1 MSEFYGK
8 KGPVTRGDY
17 VKGEA
22 AGRAHAVAVK
32 KRDLTDT
39 SVLKVP
45 ILMKKVS
52 SSNVSAFGYDRG
64 TETLQIEFLPSGKK
78 GYRMY
83 RYFRV
88 PPNVAEAF
96 YHAHSKGTFVWK
108 FIRGNYAYKEI
119 SAATLWTTLS
129 RFVKTVLRFNK

>member
-1 MSEFYGK
+1 MSEFYGRQ
-8 KGPVTRGDY
+8 GPVTRGDY

-22 AGRAHAVAVK
+22 GDREYTEAVK
-32 KRDLTDT
+32 KRDLTDP
-39 SVLKVP
+39 SVLKKP
-45 ILMKKVS
+45 IVMTKVS

-64 TETLQIEFLPSGKK
+64 TMTLQIEFLPSGKK

-119 SAATLWTTLS
+119 SAITLWSTIS
-129 RFVKTVLRFNK
+129 GFVKSVLRFNK

>member
-1 MSEFYGK
+1 MSEFYGP

-22 AGRAHAVAVK
+22 KGRAYAQQVK
-32 KRDLTDT
+32 KRELKDPG
-39 SVLKVP
+39 VLKVP
-45 ILMKKVS
+45 IVMTKVS
-52 SSNVSAFGYDRG
+52 STNVSAFGYDRG
-64 TETLQIEFLPSGKK
+64 SEVLQIEFLPSGKR

-88 PPNVAEAF
+88 PPSVAEAF

-108 FIRGNYAYKEI
+108 FIRGIYAYKEV
-119 SAATLWTTLS
+119 SAATLWASLR
-129 RFVKTVLRFNK
+129 RFVQSVRRFKL

>member
-8 KGPVTRGDY
+8 QGPVTRGDY

-22 AGRAHAVAVK
+22 AGRTHTEAVK
-32 KRDLTDT
+32 KRDLRDP
-39 SVLKVP
+39 SVLKKP
-45 ILMKKVS
+45 IVMTPVS

-88 PPNVAEAF
+88 PPKVAEAF
-96 YHAHSKGTFVWK
+96 YHAHSKGTFIWK
-108 FIRGNYAYKEI
+108 FIRGNYEYKEI

-129 RFVKTVLRFNK
+129 RFVKSVLRFK